1 MSVSLWESFSTAV
14 NNSLLST
21 STPAHS
27 NKKTIRR
34 SLCPCKPPPR
44 AHTQLVHDNVCLHHD
59 DVYLMYG
66 NVCLKYDNVCLSHDN
81 VYLVSR
87 PYISVHLRIACV

>member
-1 MSVSLWESFSTAV
+1 MSYCVIDRELIGEVHKRSCARKVPLVPQRAAT
-14 NNSLLST
+14 
-21 STPAHS
+21 
-27 NKKTIRR
+27 KKR
-34 SLCPCKPPPR
+34 SDNAR
-44 AHTQLVHDNVCLHHD
+44 MRMYDNIFVHDNVCLHHD